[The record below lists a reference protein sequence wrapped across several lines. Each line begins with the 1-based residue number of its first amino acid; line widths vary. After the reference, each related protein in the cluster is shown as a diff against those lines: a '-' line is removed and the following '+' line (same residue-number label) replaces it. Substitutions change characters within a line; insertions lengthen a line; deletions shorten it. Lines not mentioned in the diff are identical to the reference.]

1 MIAVSK
7 RDQGLIRA
15 LGPWSLAAG
24 IFSMIVGAG
33 IFTTPAALAQAL
45 GGWAPLAILG
55 CALAVGAVA
64 ICCAEGGSRIP
75 TSGGIYGYVEVAYGP
90 LAGFLCG
97 MLLLVGDVLACGG
110 VAAALGTV
118 IATLAPAA
126 WATALRVAA
135 IIGVLGAMAWI
146 NARGVRRGGQFVT
159 GATLVKLLPL
169 LVFVIAGVGAIHGRN
184 LTLAP
189 VGSPAVGHAVLLSLF
204 TFMGMEGALVV
215 SGEVIAPN
223 RTIPRA
229 LLLAIGA
236 ATALYIGIQLVAQGI
251 LGGALATSPTP
262 LADAMARI
270 GPGLR
275 LTLLVGAALSM
286 FGWLGADVLA
296 SPRILFAIAR
306 DGRLPAVL
314 GRLNPTTHTPNIA
327 ILTYVAA
334 AMLLALTGTFAEL
347 AVLSALASAVLY
359 AYVCL
364 AAWRLRERGTALA
377 GAPLNFRWLKPAA
390 ITGIAAMIVM
400 IALASPMEI
409 LGLALLVGL
418 SVLLYLTQSGRR
430 IRQHV

>member
-1 MIAVSK
+1 VTAPGR

-45 GGWAPLAILG
+45 GGWAPLAIIG

-75 TSGGIYGYVEVAYGP
+75 TSGGLYGYVEACYGP

-110 VAAALGTV
+110 VSGALGSV
-118 IATLAPAA
+118 MATLAPPA
-126 WATALRVAA
+126 WATALRVAT
-135 IIGVLGAMAWI
+135 IIALLSTLAWI
-146 NARGVRRGGQFVT
+146 NMRGVRRGGQFVT
-159 GATLVKLLPL
+159 LATVVKLLPL
-169 LVFVIAGVGAIHGRN
+169 LVFVIAGLGAIHGANMRF
-184 LTLAP
+184 TP
-189 VGSPAVGHAVLLSLF
+189 VGAPALGHAVLLSLF

-215 SGEVIAPN
+215 SGEVSQPN

-236 ATALYIGIQLVAQGI
+236 ATLLYVAIQIIAQGI
-251 LGGALATSPTP
+251 LGGALASSAAP
-262 LADAMARI
+262 LADAMARV
-270 GPGLR
+270 GPGVR
-275 LTLLVGAALSM
+275 LILMVGAALSM
-286 FGWLGADVLA
+286 LGWLGADILA

-306 DGRLPAVL
+306 DGLLPAVL
-314 GRLNPTTHTPNIA
+314 GRVNPTTHAPNVA
-327 ILTYVAA
+327 ILTYAAA
-334 AMLLALTGTFAEL
+334 AMLLAITGTFAEL
-347 AVLSALASAVLY
+347 AVLSALASTVLY

-364 AAWRLRERGTALA
+364 AAWRLQQRGTALA
-377 GAPLNFRWLKPAA
+377 GTPLNFRGLKSAA
-390 ITGIAAMIVM
+390 IIGIASMILM
-400 IALASPMEI
+400 ITLASPVEI

-418 SVLLYLTQSGRR
+418 SVLLYLAQSGRR
-430 IRQHV
+430 VRQHL